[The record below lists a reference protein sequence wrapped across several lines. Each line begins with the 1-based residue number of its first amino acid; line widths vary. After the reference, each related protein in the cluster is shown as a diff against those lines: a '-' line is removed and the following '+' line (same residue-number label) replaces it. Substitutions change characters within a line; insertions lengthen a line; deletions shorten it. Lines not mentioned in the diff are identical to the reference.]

1 MSLAPALLAAW
12 PPVLFAADW
21 SFIIWLVV
29 IGIGILNQ
37 LLGGDKKKK
46 QPPKPVAKPQ
56 AGGNNP
62 QGGAKGLLDE
72 VERFLQ
78 EARKATEKAQNRPPQ
93 QQVPTPQV
101 LEQRRV
107 RNQQKAAQRA
117 ASKQKQQQKSQPA
130 KRGETRSLSGLSDRH
145 LQSKLEL
152 SAEEETFR
160 GTVAE
165 HVAEN
170 LDTHRFDER
179 AGRLSHLQSTVE
191 QDIGGHVRS
200 VFDHQVGTLTDK
212 PTVQT
217 AAVVAT
223 TAGPAEQIVAML
235 RDPQSMRNAVILQEI
250 LRPATDRW

>member
-1 MSLAPALLAAW
+1 MSLAPAFLAAW

-93 QQVPTPQV
+93 QQVPTPQA
-101 LEQRRV
+101 LEQRRM

-117 ASKQKQQQKSQPA
+117 ASKQKQQKSQQA
-130 KRGETRSLSGLSDRH
+130 KRGETRSLGGLSDRH

-165 HVAEN
+165 HVAEH
-170 LDTHRFDER
+170 LDTRRFDER

-191 QDIGGHVRS
+191 KDIGGHVRS

-223 TAGPAEQIVAML
+223 TASPAEQIVAML

-250 LRPATDRW
+250 LRPPTDRW